1 MLKQNPL
8 YRVLPIVTMGIPL
21 TGLLAAILLLNE
33 SPTTELYLGGLIIL
47 LGVILIVYTKKDK
60 KIV

>member
-1 MLKQNPL
+1 
-8 YRVLPIVTMGIPL
+8 MGIPL

-33 SPTTELYLGGLIIL
+33 NPTTELYIGGLIIL

-60 KIV
+60 KVV